1 MKGERMRKFI
11 LILIMFCILTTV
23 SFGQVILNKDN
34 LQEVL
39 ESEKLIVIDFWAEWC
54 KPCKILSPIIER
66 LVVFNQRYNK
76 DKIEWFKVN
85 VDENRKFLNNFRPLR
100 GLPVVAFY
108 KNGEEIYRFVGL
120 LPFLKIQDIINSLLR
135 EEVKEKKDRDKKG
148 CEDGACV
155 PPKE

>member
-1 MKGERMRKFI
+1 MRKFI

-34 LQEVL
+34 FQEVL

-100 GLPVVAFY
+100 GLPVVVFY

-120 LPFLKIQDIINSLLR
+120 LPFLKIQDIINSLLK

-155 PPKE
+155 PPE

>member
-1 MKGERMRKFI
+1 MRKFI

-155 PPKE
+155 PPE

>member
-1 MKGERMRKFI
+1 MRKFI

-34 LQEVL
+34 FQEVL

-100 GLPVVAFY
+100 GLPVVVFY

-155 PPKE
+155 PPE

>member
-34 LQEVL
+34 FQEVL
-39 ESEKLIVIDFWAEWC
+39 ESEKLVVIDFWAEWC

-100 GLPVVAFY
+100 GLPAVAFY

-155 PPKE
+155 PPE

>member
-34 LQEVL
+34 FQEVL

-155 PPKE
+155 PPE